1 MLDTAILAADGNQ
14 TDHCFLAA
22 LAVMESRAGAA
33 EAASRCN
40 GWTEGPSV
48 YPVRFTDDL
57 LDLRLALVGNE
68 LPELVEVIDAAL
80 RNHGGRPGVTT
91 TDEVRALCDTVR
103 TLLLGDA
110 R

>member
-1 MLDTAILAADGNQ
+1 MLDTAILATDGNQ

-22 LAVMESRAGAA
+22 LAVLESRASAA
-33 EAASRCN
+33 ESASRSN

-68 LPELVEVIDAAL
+68 TPELVETIDVAL

-91 TDEVRALCDTVR
+91 TDEVRALCATVR
-103 TLLLGDA
+103 TLLLGDVH
-110 R
+110 